1 MTDVARLLEESDGYA
16 DDSFEDAGAGGA
28 QNKTAVGSVASALAS
43 AAAAVDKEDRAEAK
57 AALEQYSKKLNVTS
71 FSDPVADA
79 AADDEDDDS
88 DDDKENLPHSILLQA
103 ACYRGDMRKAQTCL
117 EKGAS
122 PKFKDRHGWN
132 SLHFCSAFNSYEIMR
147 LLIKRAS
154 SDMTTRA
161 FRRFINGHASDT
173 GWTPLHVAVV
183 KGSIECITL
192 LLDNPMVKKGLQ
204 DLLLET
210 AAECLP
216 AEKSKKWDAVRRAL
230 GVQEMEPAKARDE
243 EDPDDG
249 GGGEG
254 EGKYDEESNRF
265 SKK

>member
-28 QNKTAVGSVASALAS
+28 QNKTAVGSVASA
-43 AAAAVDKEDRAEAK
+43 AAAVDKEDRAEAK

-79 AADDEDDDS
+79 ADDEDDDS
-88 DDDKENLPHSILLQA
+88 DDEKENLPHSILLQA

-122 PKFKDRHGWN
+122 PKYKDRHGWN
-132 SLHFCSAFNSYEIMR
+132 SLHWCAAFNSDEIMR

-210 AAECLP
+210 AAECVP

-243 EDPDDG
+243 EDLDDG

>member
-16 DDSFEDAGAGGA
+16 DDSFEDAGAQG
-28 QNKTAVGSVASALAS
+28 KTTAVGVSVASALAS

-71 FSDPVADA
+71 FSDTVADA
-79 AADDEDDDS
+79 ADDGEEDDS
-88 DDDKENLPHSILLQA
+88 DDEKENLPHSIMLQA

-122 PKFKDRHGWN
+122 LKYKDRHGWN
-132 SLHFCSAFNSYEIMR
+132 SLHFCAAFNSDEIMR

-154 SDMTTRA
+154 SDMTARA

-192 LLDNPMVKKGLQ
+192 LLDNPMVKKGLP
-204 DLLLET
+204 DLLGET
-210 AAECLP
+210 AAECVP

-230 GVQEMEPAKARDE
+230 GVKEMEPIIARDE
-243 EDPDDG
+243 DKGE
-249 GGGEG
+249 EG
-254 EGKYDEESNRF
+254 EGKHNDDESR
-265 SKK
+265 SKKSEFK